1 MDIEPIQRIRKK
13 TTFSGFTVFFLML
26 LPALIIYII
35 FFLIPIVGSFGY
47 SLTNFNGINMNYKF
61 VGLRNFRMMLTD
73 PQFLQ
78 SLANTFLFSILVILI
93 QNILGFFVAI
103 LLHEKLKFGALYTA
117 LLFLPSLI
125 PGVVVAYLWTY
136 MYSMGGFFNSILS
149 SIGLEHLVKPWLG
162 QVDTAMYAV
171 IIAHVWRYI
180 GRASLLFTANLAS
193 IPSSLKE
200 AAMIDG
206 AGWWRRLTHVILPM
220 MAPSFSVNVI
230 TSFMGSLKVFD
241 IIYGMTDGGPA
252 GVTETLGTFIIK
264 LVRQGYNGYAS
275 AGSVLLVVCIL
286 IVNRSLV
293 FGFGQWEKRI

>member
-1 MDIEPIQRIRKK
+1 MESETIHRQKHK
-13 TTFSGFTVFFLML
+13 TTFDGFYVFLLMV
-26 LPALIIYII
+26 LPALVIYTI
-35 FFLIPIVGSFGY
+35 FFLIPIIGSFGY
-47 SLTNFNGINMNYKF
+47 SFTNFNGINMNYKF
-61 VGLRNFRMMLTD
+61 VGLRNYRMMITD
-73 PQFLQ
+73 PQFIQ
-78 SLANTFLFSILVILI
+78 SLINTFIFSILVILI
-93 QNILGFFVAI
+93 QNILGFLVAMV
-103 LLHEKLKFGALYTA
+103 LHEKLKFGALYTA

-136 MYSMGGFFNSILS
+136 MYSMGGFFNTVLA
-149 SIGLEHLVKPWLG
+149 SIGLDQLVQPWLG

-180 GRASLLFTANLAS
+180 GRASLLFTANLAT
-193 IPSSLKE
+193 IPSSMKE

-206 AGWWRRLTHVILPM
+206 AGWWRRLTHIILPM

-252 GVTETLGTFIIK
+252 GVTETLGTYIIK
-264 LVRQGYNGYAS
+264 LVRQGYNGYAA
-275 AGSVLLVVCIL
+275 AGSVLLVICIL

-293 FGFGQWEKRI
+293 FGFGQWERRV

>member
-1 MDIEPIQRIRKK
+1 MNIDSVQEIKYK
-13 TTFSGFTVFFLML
+13 TRFNSFYVYLLML
-26 LPALIIYII
+26 LPALLFYVV
-35 FFLIPIVGSFGY
+35 FFLIPVLSSFVY

-61 VGLRNFRMMLTD
+61 VGLRNFRMMLVD
-73 PQFLQ
+73 IQFLQ
-78 SLANTFLFSILVILI
+78 SLANTFIFSILVIII
-93 QNILGFFVAI
+93 QNVTGFLVAI
-103 LLHEKLKFGALYTA
+103 LLYEKLKFSALYTA

-136 MYSMGGFFNSILS
+136 LYSMGGFFNSLLS
-149 SIGLEHLVKPWLG
+149 SIGLESLVQPWLG
-162 QVDTAMYAV
+162 QVNTAMYAV
-171 IIAHVWRYI
+171 IIAHVWRFI
-180 GRASLLFTANLAS
+180 GRASLLFTANLAT
-193 IPSSLKE
+193 IPSSMLE
-200 AAMIDG
+200 ASKIDG
-206 AGWWRRLTHVILPM
+206 AGWWRRMTHIILPM

-275 AGSVLLVVCIL
+275 AGSVLLVFIIL

-293 FGFGQWEKRI
+293 FGFGRWEKSV